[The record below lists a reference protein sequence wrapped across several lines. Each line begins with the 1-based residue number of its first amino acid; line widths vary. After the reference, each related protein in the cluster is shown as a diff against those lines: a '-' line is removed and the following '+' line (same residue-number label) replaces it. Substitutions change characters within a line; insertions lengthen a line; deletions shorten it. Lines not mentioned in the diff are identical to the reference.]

1 MSQLVNLSF
10 VRPGS
15 SNHIELQGLDQ
26 GKHRRLQGYYKNRRI
41 NNFKNEKLTQVYS
54 KDLLGL
60 SSALVHHSNLD
71 HSPTKRM
78 VRIKLSSIGDHPQA
92 YFVITAT
99 DCLTCLAVESHSCQK
114 KVLQENHFLL
124 FSLPHRLC
132 QHHQN
137 SIDLHF
143 SNSINQRSTQMDQR
157 TD

>member
-26 GKHRRLQGYYKNRRI
+26 GKHRRLQGY
-41 NNFKNEKLTQVYS
+41 QVYS

-60 SSALVHHSNLD
+60 SSALVRHSNLD

-157 TD
+157 MD

>member
-1 MSQLVNLSF
+1 MSQLTNLSF
-10 VRPGS
+10 ARPGN

-41 NNFKNEKLTQVYS
+41 NYLKNEKLTQVYS

-60 SSALVHHSNLD
+60 SSALVRHSNLD

-78 VRIKLSSIGDHPQA
+78 VRIRLGSIGDHLQA
-92 YFVITAT
+92 YFIITSI
-99 DCLTCLAVESHSCQK
+99 DYLTCLAVESHSCQK
-114 KVLQENHFLL
+114 KVLQENHFLI

-137 SIDLHF
+137 SEDPHF
-143 SNSINQRSTQMDQR
+143 TNSINQRFTQMDQR
-157 TD
+157 MD